1 MRSIPCA
8 ARAKTRWPRSGRR
21 ASPPK
26 PARTR
31 RAASPSCRTV
41 KRLEPHRLFPISG
54 GDKYITLLDE
64 EGIEQAIIRDLDTL
78 LPESQAVIREALEE
92 YYLIPKI
99 TRVNDATERY
109 GIKWW
114 VETDRGPCEFQIRL
128 NTDIKVFYDNRV
140 MIRDVNDNRYE
151 IPDYTKLDKH
161 SLHVLGTQI

>member
-1 MRSIPCA
+1 MLYLSQMTGKPVVDATGEKIGTISDLA
-8 ARAKTRWPRSGRR
+8 ISTGEVFPRITSLAFQG
-21 ASPPK
+21 PGKVP
-26 PARTR
+26 
-31 RAASPSCRTV
+31 
-41 KRLEPHRLFPISG
+41 FMISWR
-54 GDKYITLLDE
+54 KYVGKFDE
-64 EGIEQAIIRDLDTL
+64 DGIERAIIRDLSTL
-78 LPESQAVIREALEE
+78 LPESQAVIREALAE

-140 MIRDVNDNRYE
+140 LIRDVNDNRYE

>member
-1 MRSIPCA
+1 MNMTRNYVGGDSVRFT
-8 ARAKTRWPRSGRR
+8 RAGTCLVDMEYFGGK
-21 ASPPK
+21 
-26 PARTR
+26 
-31 RAASPSCRTV
+31 TV
-41 KRLEPHRLFPISG
+41 KRLEPHRLFPVSG

>member
-1 MRSIPCA
+1 MNMTRNYVGGDSVRFT
-8 ARAKTRWPRSGRR
+8 RAGTCLVDMEYFGGK
-21 ASPPK
+21 
-26 PARTR
+26 
-31 RAASPSCRTV
+31 TV
-41 KRLEPHRLFPISG
+41 KRLEPHRLFPVSG
-54 GDKYITLLDE
+54 GDKYIALLDE

-128 NTDIKVFYDNRV
+128 NTDIKVFYDNR
-140 MIRDVNDNRYE
+140 YE